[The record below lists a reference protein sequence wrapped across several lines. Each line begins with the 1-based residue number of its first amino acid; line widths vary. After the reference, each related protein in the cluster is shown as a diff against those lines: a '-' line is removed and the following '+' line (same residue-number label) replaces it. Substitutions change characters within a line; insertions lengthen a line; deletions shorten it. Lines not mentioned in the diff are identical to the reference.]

1 MVEPAGVPSRTR
13 CPRGGFPGIFACGP
27 SAAEL
32 GRRDVEHKAKDTS
45 PFGSMSARAR
55 DFHVRVPHTMRQ
67 ERRCAVHRDDGEFR
81 WGGPRGTVRMSRI
94 TSCVVESYPPK
105 LDPQSFVRTLPG
117 DPGVYR
123 LLDRFG
129 RVLYV
134 GKARNL
140 KKRVASYFRPGEQ
153 LAPKTR
159 ALMSHMRSVDVT
171 VTHTETEALLLEN
184 NLIKEHRPRYNI
196 VLRDDKSYPYI
207 HVTTDDRFPRLEFH
221 RGARS
226 GPGRY
231 FGPFAS
237 AGATRGTLNQL
248 QKLFR
253 VRQCEDSFYRN
264 RSRPCLQY
272 QIKRCTAPCVGLVDE
287 VAYGDDVRHAIMF
300 LEGKSEE
307 MIGELVRRMESASH
321 ALEFERAARYR
332 DQISDLRR
340 VQARQYVSGAKGNVD
355 VVAARARE
363 GIAVVELFVI
373 RNGQSLGSRTLRPV
387 HGADASESEVLRAF
401 LPQYYL
407 TRAGR
412 ERPVP
417 DEILLS
423 KDIGGRDVLERA
435 LREQTG
441 RRVSVRC
448 NVRGERARWIA
459 MGVDNAELALQQQ
472 IASRASLRGQ
482 FEALQE
488 LLGLE
493 EIPARI
499 ECFDVSHTGGE
510 STVASCVVFE
520 HDGPKKS
527 DYRRFNISGPVAGDD
542 YGSMRSAL
550 ERRYTRLRREDAVL
564 PDLLL
569 VDGGRGQLQQALD
582 VLGELQ
588 IADVAAVG
596 IAKGTTRKPGFE
608 QLFLPHRKQPL
619 VVPPDSPA
627 LHLVQRVRDE
637 AHRFAVAGHRSRR
650 ARTRRVSVLEQ
661 IPGIGVRR
669 RQRLLRE
676 FGGLQGVSRA
686 GVEDLVRVRGISR
699 ELAFAIHEAFRAA
712 S

>member
-1 MVEPAGVPSRTR
+1 MQSDSKYVEPR
-13 CPRGGFPGIFACGP
+13 
-27 SAAEL
+27 L
-32 GRRDVEHKAKDTS
+32 AKFD
-45 PFGSMSARAR
+45 A
-55 DFHVRVPHTMRQ
+55 
-67 ERRCAVHRDDGEFR
+67 
-81 WGGPRGTVRMSRI
+81 
-94 TSCVVESYPPK
+94 K
-105 LDPQSFVRTLPG
+105 SFLRTLPG
-117 DPGVYR
+117 HPGVYR
-123 LLDRFG
+123 LLDRFE

-140 KKRVASYFRPGEQ
+140 KKRVASYFRSDEQ

-159 ALMSHMRSVDVT
+159 ALMSHTTSVEVT
-171 VTHTETEALLLEN
+171 VTETETEALLLEN

-196 VLRDDKSYPYI
+196 VLRDDKSFPYI
-207 HVTTDDRFPRLEFH
+207 HLTIADRFPRLEFH

-237 AGATRGTLNQL
+237 AGATRGTLSQL

-253 VRQCEDSFYRN
+253 VRQCENTFFRN

-272 QIKRCTAPCVGLVDE
+272 QIMRCTAPCVGLVDE
-287 VAYGDDVRHAIMF
+287 ETYAEDVRHAIMF

-307 MIGELVRRMESASH
+307 MIGELVRRMESASRS
-321 ALEFERAARYR
+321 LEFERAARYR
-332 DQISDLRR
+332 DQIADLRR
-340 VQARQYVSGAKGNVD
+340 VQARQYVSGGKGNVD

-363 GIAVVELFVI
+363 GAAVVELFVI
-373 RNGQSLGSRTLRPV
+373 RNGQSLGSRTLRPA
-387 HGADASESEVLRAF
+387 HSADASVGEVLRAF

-407 TRAGR
+407 ARAGR

-423 KDIGGRDVLERA
+423 EDVDGRDVLERT

-441 RRVSVRC
+441 RRVSVRS
-448 NVRGERARWIA
+448 NVRGERARWVA
-459 MGVDNAELALQQQ
+459 MAVDNADLALQQH

-488 LLGLE
+488 LLGLDE
-493 EIPARI
+493 VPTRI

-520 HDGPKKS
+520 HDGARKS
-527 DYRRFNISGPVAGDD
+527 DYRRFNITGPAAGDD
-542 YGSMRSAL
+542 YGAVRSAL

-569 VDGGRGQLQQALD
+569 VDGGRGQLAQAVD
-582 VLGELQ
+582 VLAELQ
-588 IADVAAVG
+588 IADVPAVG

-608 QLFLPHRKQPL
+608 RLFLPLRSQPVL
-619 VVPPDSPA
+619 VPPDSPA
-627 LHLVQRVRDE
+627 LHLVQRIRDE
-637 AHRFAVAGHRSRR
+637 AHRFAIAGHRSRR
-650 ARTRRVSVLEQ
+650 GRIRKVSVLEQ

-686 GVEDLVRVRGISR
+686 GVDDLVRVRGISR
-699 ELAFAIHEAFRAA
+699 ELALAIREAFRAA